1 MSLTWNNQTMP
12 VTWNNR
18 NLQECLCW
26 STSLGDWCSGN
37 DCNEYGE
44 SRYGLG
50 APAVLL
56 GGSLLLFMAGYV
68 IARLLGCLWCTAKSV
83 CLTRCLICTPE
94 GSPASVVKYYRGL
107 LGVLV
112 FAGLA
117 LALVPL
123 GQLKGT
129 EDGLSDI
136 AQEFDNLRYQVSEE
150 SNRWMGEASAAYNE
164 LRPISLSNDP
174 NVESAW
180 EGVFETQHRL
190 DAYTNAL
197 NTISNVLHYV
207 KTGLRAV
214 VWLPPVLALFVLAP
228 AMLNIHYCYPV
239 FMTLILCLITPVFLS
254 TQVVTIAAGKAS
266 EDLCN
271 DFAGLSQ
278 FTYNLTTSEL
288 SGSSAVTTASVVAEL
303 FNRSF
308 VTSVCTDSSYSRH
321 GTPSP
326 IVDLCFNFTA
336 SQFHCTKADC
346 NAAPT
351 IAGFLQNST
360 HIDKTVVPQQDWSDC
375 EGLCSIAQ
383 CATQCRQGSSVQVLA
398 AKAVSEAASA
408 PMLISKLTETV
419 TLAWNR
425 NLVMKSFE
433 NFQPIVCGSFA
444 DNTINLSDF
453 MAAQGALLLV
463 ITICCALGSYI
474 YVGSLAREEATRANF
489 LHINE
494 NSRLLASATPIPYA
508 TTCKTG
514 EAPVVGVVMGAAK
527 KEAAPTGPC
536 VPEPAK
542 KAAGEEEC

>member
-1 MSLTWNNQTMP
+1 MS

-18 NLQECLCW
+18 DLQECFCW
-26 STSLGDWCSGN
+26 STSLGDWCTGHGCE
-37 DCNEYGE
+37 DYGE
-44 SRYGLG
+44 SRYGLA

-56 GGSLLLFMAGYV
+56 CGALLLFMVGYV
-68 IARLLGCLWCTAKSV
+68 IARLLGCLWCTAKSM

-94 GSPASVVKYYRGL
+94 GSPATVVKYYRVL
-107 LGVLV
+107 LGALV

-117 LALVPL
+117 LALAPL

-136 AQEFDNLRYQVSEE
+136 AQEFDNLRYQVSVE
-150 SNRWMGEASAAYNE
+150 SSQWVGGAWAVYDE
-164 LRPISLSNDP
+164 LLPISLSNDP
-174 NVESAW
+174 NIESAW
-180 EGVFETQHRL
+180 GGVFETKHRL
-190 DAYTNAL
+190 DDYTHAL

-207 KTGLRAV
+207 QTGLRAV

-228 AMLNIHYCYPV
+228 ALLNIHYCYPV

-266 EDLCN
+266 EDLCD

-278 FTYNLTTSEL
+278 FTYNYTTSRL
-288 SGSSAVTTASVVAEL
+288 SGSSAVTTASAVSDR
-303 FNRSF
+303 FTRSF
-308 VTSVCTDSSYSRH
+308 VSSVCTDSSYSRH
-321 GTPSP
+321 GARSP
-326 IVDLCFNFTA
+326 IVDLCFNFA
-336 SQFHCTKADC
+336 ESQFHCTKADC

-360 HIDKTVVPQQDWSDC
+360 HIDKTVVPQQDWSNC

-383 CATQCRQGSSVQVLA
+383 CATQCRQGSNVQILA
-398 AKAVSEAASA
+398 AKAVSQATKA
-408 PMLISKLTETV
+408 PMLISKMMETMTV
-419 TLAWNR
+419 AWNR
-425 NLVMKSFE
+425 NLVMKSFD
-433 NFQPIVCGSFA
+433 NFQPIVCGNFA
-444 DNTINLSDF
+444 DNTMNLSDF

-474 YVGSLAREEATRANF
+474 YIGSRAREDARANPAA
-489 LHINE
+489 LPINE

-508 TTCKTG
+508 AAGKEAG
-514 EAPVVGVVMGAAK
+514 APVVGVVMGAAT
-527 KEAAPTGPC
+527 KEAAPTGPYPC